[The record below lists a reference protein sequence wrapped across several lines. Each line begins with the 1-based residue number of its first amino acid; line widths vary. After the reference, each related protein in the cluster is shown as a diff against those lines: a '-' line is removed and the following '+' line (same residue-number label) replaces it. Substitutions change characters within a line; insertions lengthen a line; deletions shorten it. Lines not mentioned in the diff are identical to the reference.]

1 MEDSEDTVLDIYED
15 ISSTEHIKASDS
27 VRQRRVDTR
36 GIGGSGG
43 ARVGMCFCG
52 RRGRGGR
59 GVRVLLGR
67 GRGGAGRGG
76 GAGSGQRREE
86 VGLCPG
92 REDVAGRGVD
102 LCSSSGLDMSDV
114 AVC

>member
-1 MEDSEDTVLDIYED
+1 MEDGEDMVLDIYED
-15 ISSTEHIKASDS
+15 ILSTEHIKANDS
-27 VRQRRVDTR
+27 VRQRRVDTS

-43 ARVGMCFCG
+43 SVVMCFCG

-67 GRGGAGRGG
+67 GRGGGG
-76 GAGSGQRREE
+76 GGGGDRSGQRREE

-102 LCSSSGLDMSDV
+102 LRSSSGLDVSDV